1 MYKLRVSDY
10 MMIAHS
16 LGDPYFG
23 PAQNVHGATYVV
35 HAIFKTDQLNEFNVV
50 IDIGVALKVLK
61 EVLSELNYQ
70 NLDHLNQFENAL
82 TTTEYLCAFIHS
94 NLKEKV
100 SSFFTG
106 VLEIQLDESP
116 VASASYEGKI

>member
-1 MYKLRVSDY
+1 MYTLRVSDH

-16 LGDPYFG
+16 LEDPFFG
-23 PAQNVHGATYVV
+23 HAQNLHGATYVV
-35 HAIFKTDQLNEFNVV
+35 QAKFKTDHLNEFNVV
-50 IDIGVALKVLK
+50 IDIGVALNVLK

-70 NLDHLNQFENAL
+70 NLDHLKQFENSL
-82 TTTEYLCAFIHS
+82 TTTEFLCAYIHS
-94 NLKEKV
+94 KVKERV

-116 VASASYEGKI
+116 VASASYEGRI

>member
-1 MYKLRVSDY
+1 MYTLRVSDH

-16 LGDPYFG
+16 FGDPFFG

-35 HAIFKTDQLNEFNVV
+35 HAKFKTEHLNEFNVV
-50 IDIGVALKVLK
+50 LDIGIALKLLQ

-70 NLDHLNQFENAL
+70 NLDHLIQFEGKL
-82 TTTEYLCAFIHS
+82 TTTEYLCAHIHS
-94 NLKEKV
+94 KLRDKV

-106 VLEIQLDESP
+106 MLEIQLDESP
-116 VASASYEGKI
+116 VASASYEARI